1 MNKKIKPIRIEIND
15 QKYLYKIIEEY
26 PKIKSGRKNYH
37 DHYIR
42 VLKNILLTD
51 FFEKNIDDTEK
62 IFLEKF
68 NINYNKK
75 SIKIN
80 LVKKNKHL

>member
-1 MNKKIKPIRIEIND
+1 MEALDKELIAGAGLDVFSIEP
-15 QKYLYKIIEEY
+15 LPE
-26 PKIKSGRKNYH
+26 KNPF
-37 DHYIR
+37 IA
-42 VLKNILLTD
+42 LKNILLTN

-75 SIKIN
+75 SIKII
-80 LVKKNKHL
+80 K

>member
-26 PKIKSGRKNYH
+26 PKIKSGRKNYR

-42 VLKNILLTD
+42 VLKNILLTN

-80 LVKKNKHL
+80 